1 MAQIETTSVGL
12 PATLGIKNLV
22 QGGADNLH
30 ILLSYDPGS
39 YDGKAD
45 SRVEWYVEGV
55 EAEFANSV
63 AADPSGNALGPF
75 VVGNTVKLR
84 TRVKNSNGITTGSVR
99 SLVIQ

>member
-39 YDGKAD
+39 YDGKAA
-45 SRVEWYVEGV
+45 STVEWYVEGLEV
-55 EAEFANSV
+55 EFVNSI

-75 VVGNTVKLR
+75 AMGNTVKIR
-84 TRVKNSNGITTGSVR
+84 TRVKNSHGITTGSVR
-99 SLVIQ
+99 SLLIQ